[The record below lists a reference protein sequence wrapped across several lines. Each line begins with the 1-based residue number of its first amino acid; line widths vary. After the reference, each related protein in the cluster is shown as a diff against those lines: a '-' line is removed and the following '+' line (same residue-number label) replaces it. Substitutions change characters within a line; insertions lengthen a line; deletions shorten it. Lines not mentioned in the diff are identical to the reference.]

1 MRNIIWRHKTK
12 ERRKGKGTRNPDC
25 SMDLSTWIIINAST
39 KRQSRPRNI
48 RIITAFLQV
57 SQDTSFGLASRVVTV
72 SIGRP
77 RRHEQHV
84 GNTSLYSL
92 VLTAAHWSV
101 PSALQHT
108 RIDRTHQDH
117 TDKQGILMP
126 SMLAP
131 SRNDN
136 DVVVHI
142 DEAECFIVQ
151 PDRLLALRVDTC
163 NVSIPSCSKSLTGLR
178 AKRVLYSQ

>member
-1 MRNIIWRHKTK
+1 MISRNMRNIIWRHKTK

-108 RIDRTHQDH
+108 RIDRTHKDH

-136 DVVVHI
+136 DVGWCTSTMLN
-142 DEAECFIVQ
+142 A
-151 PDRLLALRVDTC
+151 
-163 NVSIPSCSKSLTGLR
+163 SSCSLTDCWLFTSTPAMFPSNLTAISLTGLR
-178 AKRVLYSQ
+178 R